1 MSSLLLSAINLE
13 RVRGGTPCEITLW
26 FCSRGEDY
34 PQHYRYLSRLLKFDQ
49 DLGDLLVAFFQLFY
63 GL

>member
-1 MSSLLLSAINLE
+1 MSSFLLSAINLE
-13 RVRGGTPCEITLW
+13 RVRGGTPCEITLR

-34 PQHYRYLSRLLKFDQ
+34 PQHYRHLSRFLGFDQ
-49 DLGDLLVAFFQLFY
+49 DPGELLVDFFQLFW